1 VSAAAVPLVS
11 IRDLGVTY
19 AGARE
24 ATHKDPALP
33 ALQGIDLDI
42 AAGERLAVIGE
53 SGSGKSTLAL
63 AIAGL
68 LPGTAEMA
76 GRIRWFGIKEG
87 LRSPPSVL
95 PDISPSGGEI
105 SRHTGYRQSSTL
117 QGGKPSAGLPISPL
131 EGEMSGRAEGG
142 GERHWA
148 GIRTG
153 SPRPG
158 CDIGFVF
165 QDPAA
170 SLDPVLT
177 VGEQVAEVARAHF
190 DIGWPEAYARAA
202 DLLARVR
209 LPDPQGTLSAYPHQ
223 LSGGQKQRVAIA
235 AAIAARPK
243 LLIADEA
250 TSALDTIVQAEI
262 VTLLRRLTEEDGMT
276 LLFISHDIALAAGLA
291 DRIAVFRRGAM
302 VELGTT
308 AQVIEAPRDPYT
320 RSLLDAH
327 IGLDAAPLLP
337 VMSKGDGR

>member
-1 VSAAAVPLVS
+1 VSGPAADTPLVA
-11 IRDLGVTY
+11 IRGLGVTY
-19 AGARE
+19 AGGRE
-24 ATHKDPALP
+24 ETHKGRASPALH
-33 ALQGIDLDI
+33 GVDLDI

-68 LPGTAEMA
+68 LPGTAQVA
-76 GRIRWFGIKEG
+76 GRIQWTGFQEGPRERRWEG
-87 LRSPPSVL
+87 
-95 PDISPSGGEI
+95 
-105 SRHTGYRQSSTL
+105 
-117 QGGKPSAGLPISPL
+117 
-131 EGEMSGRAEGG
+131 M
-142 GERHWA
+142 
-148 GIRTG
+148 RTS
-153 SPRPG
+153 SPRHG
-158 CDIGFVF
+158 RDIGFVF

-190 DIGWPEAYARAA
+190 GMSWTEAYARAA

-209 LPDPQGTLSAYPHQ
+209 LPDPKGALSSYPHQ
-223 LSGGQKQRVAIA
+223 LSGGQKQRVGIA
-235 AAIAARPK
+235 AAIAARPR

-291 DRIAVFRRGAM
+291 DRIAVFRHGAM
-302 VELGTT
+302 VELGP
-308 AQVIEAPRDPYT
+308 ARQVVEASRHAYT
-320 RSLLDAH
+320 RALLDAH

-337 VMSKGDGR
+337 AVPKRDA